1 MKLYI
6 FKVYNIMTLYT
17 YTLWNVT
24 QMSLFAV
31 KVITEAIGETWI
43 GFKD

>member
-6 FKVYNIMTLYT
+6 FKVYNIMTWFT

-24 QMSLFAV
+24 QMNPFAV

-43 GFKD
+43 GFED